1 MRRNYIVELRGE
13 TARDYDFER
22 FKNMT
27 LEQVKDKMRELFE
40 RHDSI
45 KKKYSYYSIREL
57 DADCY
62 DYASGIIE
70 DGAMKKLIK

>member
-40 RHDSI
+40 RHGSLY
-45 KKKYSYYSIREL
+45 KKYSYYSIREL

-62 DYASGIIE
+62 DYVSGIIE